1 MEAQIKHLR
10 DPSTYS
16 EPIEIDD
23 TSSSDDDTD
32 LEVVPDELPPSEQLH
47 DAEDDDPKFSDKKG
61 ADDATRLSEDLS
73 EESRREK
80 ATRKH

>member
-47 DAEDDDPKFSDKKG
+47 DAEDDDPKFSDK
-61 ADDATRLSEDLS
+61 
-73 EESRREK
+73 EELMMPLDCLRIYLRNLVEK
-80 ATRKH
+80 RPRRKH